1 MIATET
7 NAIRRGDTL
16 RHCVKRESTFNR
28 STMDNFRSTMVVRMG
43 EVQTK
48 SIPTMYRGIRFRSR
62 LEARW
67 AAFFDAMAWTWAY
80 EPIDLDSWIPDFE
93 VNGRLAEVKPVR
105 SIEDLAELV
114 NGRQLANAPTGTLLL
129 GVQPFGD
136 VVGLVMRVT
145 RALGPKRP
153 EDEHRPLRLIES
165 VADARKAPHTV
176 EKMAKACSLRPLRR
190 VTTEPLHADAAAIA
204 KAWPVAMNETQYKA
218 TPARVVPS
226 ADPDNVVL
234 TPEQC
239 AASAAAILK
248 MLGKRS
254 A

>member
-1 MIATET
+1 
-7 NAIRRGDTL
+7 
-16 RHCVKRESTFNR
+16 
-28 STMDNFRSTMVVRMG
+28 
-43 EVQTK
+43 
-48 SIPTMYRGIRFRSR
+48 MYRGIRFRSR

-67 AAFFDAMAWTWAY
+67 AAFFDSMGWTWAY

-93 VNGRLAEVKPVR
+93 VNGRLAEVKPAR

-114 NGRQLANAPTGTLLL
+114 NGRQLADAPTGTLLL

-136 VVGLVMRVT
+136 VVGLIMHVT

-153 EDEHRPLRLIES
+153 EDEHRLLRLIES

-176 EKMAKACSLRPLRR
+176 EKMAKACNLRPLRH

-226 ADPDNVVL
+226 ADPGKRILNREE
-234 TPEQC
+234 T
-239 AASAAAILK
+239 AAAVAAIIASLPP
-248 MLGKRS
+248 RR